1 MVLTME
7 CPRMRIGSSGCSF
20 FMRSM
25 CCKLSLMKTWKSET
39 TIRSPSLC
47 PWPTVGEKES
57 MQLSHLQQWLQ
68 SRKALAETFLLDC
81 YCPNLTFS
89 CSHLATERALQKYKA
104 SCTELFKKC
113 QTVHDLIFLKKS
125 STPLSF
131 YLLFKTTSNYLI
143 SCSLQHQ
150 GEESRGAVLLCC
162 RDGGSLHPGKWG
174 FAPGIIAAG
183 VRWLTVQP

>member
-7 CPRMRIGSSGCSF
+7 CPRMRMGSSGCSF

-57 MQLSHLQQWLQ
+57 MHLSYLKQRLPL
-68 SRKALAETFLLDC
+68 RKALAETCLLDC

-89 CSHLATERALQKYKA
+89 CSHLSTERVLQIYKG
-104 SCTELFKKC
+104 SRTEQFKKC
-113 QTVHDLIFLKKS
+113 HTIHDLVKKKFIFPCASNCS
-125 STPLSF
+125 SKLSIPIQF
-131 YLLFKTTSNYLI
+131 
-143 SCSLQHQ
+143 
-150 GEESRGAVLLCC
+150 
-162 RDGGSLHPGKWG
+162 P
-174 FAPGIIAAG
+174 AAFNIR
-183 VRWLTVQP
+183 VRRAEGLS